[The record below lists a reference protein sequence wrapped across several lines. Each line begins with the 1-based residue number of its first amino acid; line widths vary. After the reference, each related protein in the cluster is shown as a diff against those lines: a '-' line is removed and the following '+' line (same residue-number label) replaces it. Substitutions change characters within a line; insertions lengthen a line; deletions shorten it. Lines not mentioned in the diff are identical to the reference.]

1 MSLKRL
7 FLFSGLTT
15 VCFVILLLIDRF
27 QPAVLTHFRN
37 LVFMAIDS
45 DSVTLDT
52 ATDVHER
59 SGLQLNL
66 TILLG
71 LAADFALER
80 VDKRRVRQALE
91 RYVSRDVVRE
101 MLDRPK
107 VYEQALGGVTKRV
120 TILFSDIRGYSKV
133 SAQSDPHVLV
143 EQLNEYLIAMVECVF
158 RFGGTLDKF
167 MGDAVMAVWGNVRS
181 AGAAQDAV
189 AAVRAALAMREE
201 LTRLNTTWRAKG
213 WPEFRIGIA
222 LNHGA
227 VVAGKHR
234 LTAADGVHR
243 HRRCR

>member
-80 VDKRRVRQALE
+80 VDKWRVRQALE

-143 EQLNEYLIAMVECVF
+143 EQLNEYLTAMVECVF

-167 MGDAVMAVWGNVRS
+167 MGRRHGGLGKCAQRRRGTGRSRGRSCRTRHARGTDAPEHN
-181 AGAAQDAV
+181 
-189 AAVRAALAMREE
+189 LARQ
-201 LTRLNTTWRAKG
+201 R
-213 WPEFRIGIA
+213 
-222 LNHGA
+222 
-227 VVAGKHR
+227 VAGVS
-234 LTAADGVHR
+234 DR
-243 HRRCR
+243 HRAQSRRSGGR